1 MTSLL
6 IAVGVTVALL
16 LAGFAIGRI
25 RERSHLAELD
35 REEARLS
42 SILLTDLRTPPP
54 GMAVEEAH
62 LVMGEAV
69 IATDYW
75 KTFAAGIRNLFGG
88 EVQSLGTLMWR
99 ARRQARARMVA
110 QAAQL
115 RASVVINVRMETA
128 EIGGGRAPIT
138 EVYAYGTALVPKQ

>member
-6 IAVGVTVALL
+6 IAVGVTLAFLV
-16 LAGFAIGRI
+16 AGFVIGRI

-35 REEARLS
+35 RQEAALAD
-42 SILLTDLRTPPP
+42 ILLTDIRTVPP
-54 GMAVEEAH
+54 GMDVEAAH

-110 QAAQL
+110 QAQQL
-115 RASVVINVRMETA
+115 RATAVINVRMETA
-128 EIGGGRAPIT
+128 EIGGGQAPIT